1 MFDNYKHYIR
11 VENDYVVKAFSS
23 AFELPQ
29 EGDICVAETEERHY
43 NPNLFTMTGAPKYK
57 WADGQM
63 IETTSEEQQ
72 AWINA
77 RISPL
82 ARIMEFKNKLADTDY
97 AIIKIAEGAA
107 TTEEYA
113 DLIAQR
119 QSWREEINRL
129 ESLA

>member
-11 VENDYVVKAFSS
+11 LDNGYIVKAFSS
-23 AFELPQ
+23 AFEQPQ
-29 EGDICVAETEERHY
+29 EGDICIAETAERHY
-43 NPNLFTMTGAPKYK
+43 NLDLFTMTGAPRYK
-57 WADGQM
+57 WVDGQM
-63 IETTSEEQQ
+63 VETTAEEQQ
-72 AWINA
+72 AWITA
-77 RISPL
+77 HISPL

-119 QSWREEINRL
+119 QLWREEINRL
-129 ESLA
+129 ESLV